1 MDRPHP
7 SPRWGA
13 NHKEKIMG
21 KKSIP
26 TELRDWVIARDNARC
41 RACGCA
47 DRDHLQAD
55 HAIPESLGGA
65 TSIDNLVTL
74 CGSCNNAKGDTI
86 ITGLPIL
93 PPIEGFGDAATV
105 YAARESFKA
114 TIQDAKRRMHTTAV
128 ETVRAMRSRGVD
140 GQIIRDALPRLVASR
155 NATRVLIDAFRDNLE
170 EMRAI
175 MSE

>member
-1 MDRPHP
+1 
-7 SPRWGA
+7 
-13 NHKEKIMG
+13 MG

-26 TELRDWVIARDNARC
+26 AELRGRVIARDNARC

-55 HAIPESLGGA
+55 HAIPESLGGE
-65 TSIDNLVTL
+65 TSLDNLVTL

-114 TIQDAKRRMHTTAV
+114 TIQAAKRKMYTVAV
-128 ETVRAMRSRGVD
+128 ETVRSMRANGAN
-140 GQIIRDALPRLVASR
+140 GQTIRDTLPRLVASR
-155 NATRVLIDAFRDNLE
+155 NATRVIIDAFRNNLE
-170 EMRAI
+170 EMRAV
-175 MSE
+175 MNE